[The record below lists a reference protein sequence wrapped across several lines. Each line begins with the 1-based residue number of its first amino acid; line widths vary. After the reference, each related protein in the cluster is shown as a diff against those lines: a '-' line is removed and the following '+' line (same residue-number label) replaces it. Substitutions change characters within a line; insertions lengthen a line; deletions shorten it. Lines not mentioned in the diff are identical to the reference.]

1 MVTTNKLLIQWWS
14 YLISDKFSTIKDPFI
29 MLFRSCFM
37 TQQNQEMLGF
47 HKQHWELNIQT
58 FRNIF
63 LSGLVSI
70 PTILA

>member
-1 MVTTNKLLIQWWS
+1 
-14 YLISDKFSTIKDPFI
+14 
-29 MLFRSCFM
+29 M